1 MSVDNFFA
9 AYGVDA
15 DEVSEDPFTVP
26 DNTYRVI
33 VSEAEITDF
42 GKDNGVEFFSIQI
55 SVNDGGEHDGKNAN
69 LLFRMP
75 PLTAADQE
83 NYKTANARTLS
94 NYKKALINFGLSEEG
109 IKMFNP
115 RVHASKLV
123 GIKGTARMFPSK
135 KEGYNNVA
143 DFKRDGVSVTPAES
157 APASVAAQ
165 EPDSGAVADL
175 LAGF

>member
-1 MSVDNFFA
+1 MTIDNFFS

-26 DNTYRVI
+26 DNTYRVMI
-33 VSEAEITDF
+33 TEAEITDF

-55 SVNDGGEHDGKNAN
+55 SVADGGEHDGKNAN
-69 LLFRMP
+69 MLFRMS

-94 NYKKALINFGLSEEG
+94 NYKKALLSFGLSEEG
-109 IKMFNP
+109 IKVFNP

-123 GIKGTARMFPSK
+123 GIKGTARMFPGK
-135 KEGYNNVA
+135 RAGYNNV
-143 DFKRDGVSVTPAES
+143 SES
-157 APASVAAQ
+157 PASVVAN
-165 EPDSGAVADL
+165 EPNEEAVANL
-175 LAGF
+175 LDGF